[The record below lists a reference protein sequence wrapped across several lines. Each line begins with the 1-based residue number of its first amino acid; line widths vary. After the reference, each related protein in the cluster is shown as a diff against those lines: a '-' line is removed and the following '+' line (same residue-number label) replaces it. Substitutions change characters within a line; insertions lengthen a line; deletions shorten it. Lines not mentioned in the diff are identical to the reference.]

1 MASKDIERWMWSEA
15 CEMLMRAERL
25 HRQLFQPRGATY
37 HAAAWEPPAD
47 VFETE
52 GQVVIYVALPGVKPD
67 HVELAIENGELI
79 VSGARLMPDELCRA
93 AVHRME
99 LPQGRFM
106 RRIPLPRGAYDQIA
120 KTAQDGCVCISLR
133 KYA

>member
-1 MASKDIERWMWSEA
+1 
-15 CEMLMRAERL
+15 
-25 HRQLFQPRGATY
+25 
-37 HAAAWEPPAD
+37 
-47 VFETE
+47 
-52 GQVVIYVALPGVKPD
+52 
-67 HVELAIENGELI
+67 
-79 VSGARLMPDELCRA
+79 
-93 AVHRME
+93 ME